1 MATEAFAPPGEG
13 LHRSAVRGKTVR
25 EALPVLADRGV
36 SAIWRTIGEGDDVE
50 GIDPA
55 IIADHYLVDAL
66 ARTQGKV
73 WIWVSS
79 ERPNFNP
86 ELVAM
91 LDRGC

>member
-1 MATEAFAPPGEG
+1 
-13 LHRSAVRGKTVR
+13 VRGKTVR

-36 SAIWRTIGEGDDVE
+36 RAIWRTLGKADDVR

-55 IIADHYLVDAL
+55 AIADKYLVDAL
-66 ARTQGKV
+66 ARTQDEV

-79 ERPNFNP
+79 ERPNFDP
-86 ELVAM
+86 ELAAM